1 MVIPLTKLTDV
12 FFLNFFFLQSPLHLV
27 GTQQPMAPLQ
37 VQYKCWEWKL
47 CSTDLSLPAQAGRMD
62 HWAASKTTSS
72 DSFSAC
78 RVLDF
83 SFQCCT
89 LCCAKPVQSYLC
101 FPLTAHLPV
110 LQSKLSCCIH
120 NLWASYSLTL
130 QIWYTKLASQTFRAK
145 SCSVWKSVWK
155 LCQNQQRSSSLGP
168 GHCFLQGASN
178 QAKLVPHAK
187 KSQW

>member
-1 MVIPLTKLTDV
+1 MCFFWISSFFRALYTWWGHSNPWHHYRSSINAGNESCAALT
-12 FFLNFFFLQSPLHLV
+12 FLC
-27 GTQQPMAPLQ
+27 QPRLDG
-37 VQYKCWEWKL
+37 WTTEL
-47 CSTDLSLPAQAGRMD
+47 LPNP
-62 HWAASKTTSS
+62 TSS

-130 QIWYTKLASQTFRAK
+130 QIWYTKLANQTFRAK

-178 QAKLVPHAK
+178 QGQISV
-187 KSQW
+187 SC